1 MSAAD
6 LTPGMESLSIA
17 GGDVLRPDG
26 SIERADVLVNA
37 ERGTI
42 DAIVDPDE
50 SVASDSDEQLDAS
63 DALVIPGL
71 VNAHT
76 HVAMTLFRG
85 GADDKPLDAWLQED
99 IWPVEAELEADD
111 VRAGT
116 ALGVAEMIRS
126 GATAFADMYF
136 FMPAVADVVAEAGVR
151 ARLGHGC
158 ITAGKD
164 DDAAHAEF
172 ETGLSFAREH
182 DGRADGRV
190 RTMFTPHSLTTV
202 DEAFYREYI
211 PVARDD
217 GIPVHIHANET
228 AGEVDPIVEERGQRP
243 LAYADE
249 LGVLDDDAFLAHGV
263 HLDDSEIA
271 LLADRGTAI
280 AHCPAANMKLASG
293 MAPVQALHDAGVT
306 VALGT
311 DGPASNNDLDMF
323 GEMADAAL
331 LGKLATDDASAVP
344 APAVVEMAT
353 SAGADVLG
361 FDSGRIEPGA
371 NADLAVVDLDRPH
384 LSPRHDLVSHL
395 VYAARGSDVRHTVCD
410 GQVLM
415 HDRELLTLE
424 QEAVI
429 EAANDHAEALFAR
442 AGH

>member
-1 MSAAD
+1 MD
-6 LTPGMESLSIA
+6 SLAIT

-26 SIERADVLVNA
+26 QIERADVLVDA
-37 ERGTI
+37 ERGSI
-42 DAIVDPDE
+42 DAVVDPEEDI
-50 SVASDSDEQLDAS
+50 ARDSDEHLDAT
-63 DALVIPGL
+63 DALVMPGL

-99 IWPVEAELEADD
+99 IWPVEAELQAGD

-126 GATAFADMYF
+126 GTTAFADMYF
-136 FMPAVADVVAEAGVR
+136 FMPEVADVVAEAGVR

-164 DDAAHAEF
+164 DDAAHEEF

-211 PVARDD
+211 PAAREA

-228 AGEVDPIVEERGQRP
+228 ESEVDPIVEERGKRP
-243 LAYADE
+243 LAYADD
-249 LGVLDDDAFLAHGV
+249 LGVLGADTYLAHCV
-263 HLDDSEIA
+263 HLDEREIA
-271 LLADRGTAI
+271 LLAATDTGV

-293 MAPVQALHDAGVT
+293 MAAVQALREAGVT

-331 LGKLATDDASAVP
+331 LGKLAADDASAVP

-353 SAGADVLG
+353 KAGADLLG
-361 FDSGRIEPGA
+361 FDSGRIESGA
-371 NADLAVVDLDRPH
+371 NADLAVVDLDQPH

-410 GQVLM
+410 GQVLLR
-415 HDRELLTLE
+415 DRELLTLDL
-424 QEAVI
+424 EAVI
-429 EAANDHAEALFAR
+429 ETANDHAGALFAR
-442 AGH
+442 AGK